1 MSDSG
6 IWILMG
12 IALLLMGGI
21 DCAMIEAHRQHGT
34 GPFKGCVCAPQ
45 EAP

>member
-6 IWILMG
+6 NWMMMA

-21 DCAMIEAHRQHGT
+21 DCAMIESHRQHGT
-34 GPFKGCVCAPQ
+34 GPFKGCVCAPK
-45 EAP
+45 ELS